1 MTSLT
6 LDPTTHASGDKMTS
20 PKSVLMCR
28 PDYFTVSYR
37 INPWMFPENPTD
49 QSKALQQW
57 NSLYETYL
65 TLGIDVDLI
74 EPIPGLPDMVYAANG
89 GMVVDGIAYSA
100 KFRHDERAAE
110 GPAYLAHLASKGFTA
125 REAEE
130 VNEGEGDFLVVG
142 DVILAAWGFRS
153 DKESHDELRRVFGKD
168 VISLK
173 LINPSYYHLDTALA
187 VLDDNTIAYYP
198 GAFDDESLEILRT
211 RYPDAILA
219 SEDDAAVLGLN
230 LFSDGKNVIMAE
242 QAATLRRDIDE
253 RGFTTH
259 GVNLSE
265 LLLGGGGVKCC
276 TLELRR

>member
-6 LDPTTHASGDKMTS
+6 VDPTTHIAGDKMAS

-49 QSKALQQW
+49 QSKALDQW

-187 VLDDNTIAYYP
+187 VLDERTIAYYP
-198 GAFDDESLEILRT
+198 GAFDEESLEILRT

-219 SEDDAAVLGLN
+219 SEEDAAVLGLN

-242 QAATLRRDIDE
+242 QAVALRRDIDE